1 MIKLKYKGKLGYLE
15 ARYRLG
21 LGDRDALLV
30 KINALKASMAG
41 DIISIAKDIFEI
53 DETDKAKKF

>member
-1 MIKLKYKGKLGYLE
+1 MIKLKYKGELGYLE

-30 KINALKASMAG
+30 KINALKASMAD
-41 DIISIAKDIFEI
+41 DII
-53 DETDKAKKF
+53 DKAKEIFEVE